1 MSRSIIAIATA
12 VFTVLAAPAFAHE
25 DMRVIGTISKQSA
38 SVIEVKTKDGSISK
52 IAIDGNTSILQ
63 DKTKADASI
72 LKVGANVVVDGA
84 GDSVAELEGISIR
97 VVPAK

>member
-1 MSRSIIAIATA
+1 MSRSIYTIAASAFIA
-12 VFTVLAAPAFAHE
+12 FSIPAFAHE

-52 IAIDGNTSILQ
+52 ITIDGNTAILQ
-63 DKTKADASI
+63 DKTKADATV

-84 GDSVAELEGISIR
+84 GDSVSELQGISIR

>member
-1 MSRSIIAIATA
+1 MTPSRLFLAAVATLA
-12 VFTVLAAPAFAHE
+12 FAAPALAHE

-38 SVIEVKTKDGSISK
+38 TLIEVKTKDGAISK
-52 IAIDGNTSILQ
+52 VSIDGNTAILQ

-84 GDSVAELEGISIR
+84 GDTVTELQGISIR